1 MVFSWFN
8 IWLHVG
14 DCIIF
19 GIIFGIGFIG
29 MLLVP
34 LIESKILL
42 VVTFLL
48 LFICFGVYGLKL
60 DRKYLVWFSSIIRQK
75 DLI

>member
-1 MVFSWFN
+1 
-8 IWLHVG
+8 
-14 DCIIF
+14 
-19 GIIFGIGFIG
+19 